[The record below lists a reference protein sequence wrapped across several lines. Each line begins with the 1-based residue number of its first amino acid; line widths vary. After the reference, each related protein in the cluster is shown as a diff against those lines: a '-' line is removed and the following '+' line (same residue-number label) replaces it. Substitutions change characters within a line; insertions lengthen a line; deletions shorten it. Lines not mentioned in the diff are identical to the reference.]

1 MKYSHFLP
9 VVIALGLPVSA
20 FADNNAEVSD
30 PLKPVTCETT
40 ETDVT
45 CSVALFRLN
54 TTAIKHI
61 PLIASESLEL
71 SSSVQLSAI
80 EHLSSGDVKKVPGS
94 AVSYKT
100 FDISGE
106 DHVMRHALAFT
117 ELSFELVPPGN
128 TQFYAR
134 QYNNQPL
141 KPGANLQPLTAL
153 DMNIEALNWQI
164 GTAKSQLSVTA
175 AQAPLNKAQVSQPG
189 NYQSV
194 TLEPN
199 SSWHLTPGVFH
210 LMALTAGDN
219 SKIVIQQEQQK
230 NTPTT
235 LYIYGDLATL
245 PAIENHTRGSLAV
258 IYLGTSEVTLSHRLD
273 GVWFS
278 PAAGLTLAALPDNTP
293 QIGQFRAKSIR
304 VEAGVRIQHYPF
316 DLFSLIPTELITE
329 AEDLNPQPDLSAI
342 NYSNAQLEQMIEA
355 HLNNLF
361 GMGEDANQQYAES
374 LEALRANA
382 HTVVPELIKIYD
394 DTELTA
400 AGQMRRWSAVHI
412 LSELNSP
419 LANNKLYEIAIS
431 KPDYTYAPK
440 ISSDHTHGPSYESR
454 ELSIR
459 AAAMDGIANLATLG
473 YSQSDETLANYLLD
487 PQDKE
492 PMTLRYAIKGYLQ
505 GNDTEMRREQLLRH
519 LGPEYHAFIQG
530 E

>member
-20 FADNNAEVSD
+20 FAANKADASD

-40 ETDVT
+40 QTDVT

-71 SSSVQLSAI
+71 ASSVQLSAI
-80 EHLSSGDVKKVPGS
+80 EHLPSGDVKTVPGS

-106 DHVMRHALAFT
+106 GHVVRHALAFT
-117 ELSFELVPPGN
+117 ELNFELAPPGN
-128 TQFYAR
+128 TQLYAR
-134 QYNNQPL
+134 QYNTQPP
-141 KPGANLQPLTAL
+141 KPGTNLQPLAAL

-164 GTAKSQLSVTA
+164 SAATSQLSVTA
-175 AQAPLNKAQVSQPG
+175 SQTPQEKALVSQPG
-189 NYQSV
+189 SYQSV

-199 SSWHLTPGVFH
+199 SSWYITPGAFH
-210 LMALTAGDN
+210 LMAFTAGEN
-219 SKIVIQQEQQK
+219 SKIVIQQELK
-230 NTPTT
+230 KRTPTT
-235 LYIYGDLATL
+235 LYVYGDLETL
-245 PAIENHTRGSLAV
+245 PAIENRTSGSLAV
-258 IYLGTSEVTLSHRLD
+258 IYLGTSEVRLSHRFN
-273 GVWFS
+273 GAWFS
-278 PAAGLTLAALPDNTP
+278 PAARLTLAALPNNTP

-304 VEAGVRIQHYPF
+304 VEDGAHIQHYPF
-316 DLFSLIPTELITE
+316 DLFSLIPAELITE
-329 AEDLNPQPDLSAI
+329 AEDLNPQPELSAI
-342 NYSNAQLEQMIEA
+342 NYSNARLEQMIEA

-361 GMGEDANQQYAES
+361 GMGEDANQQYADS

-382 HTVVPELIKIYD
+382 HIVVPELIKIYD
-394 DTELTA
+394 NTELSV

-419 LANNKLYEIAIS
+419 LANNKLYEIAVS

-473 YSQSDETLANYLLD
+473 YSQSDETLANYLLG

-505 GNDTEMRREQLLRH
+505 GNDTEERREQLLRH